1 MAKKKNRRMRKELE
15 RIFGKGCFMERAGIR
30 KIKGVRKDARMMTY
44 HHLKHKSEGGK
55 VTVENGANL
64 YLENHQFLHSLPRGE
79 EERINNQIRRWK
91 ANFLALRGL
100 SEITDSASLDFPDLT
115 KDEDCVIIELE
126 NNTEEQE
133 KLRKRI
139 KKQQKFNRAQTKRE
153 MQKLIDEELYGE
165 EFEL

>member
-1 MAKKKNRRMRKELE
+1 MAKKKNKRVRKELE

-44 HHLKHKSEGGK
+44 HHLKHESEGGK
-55 VTVENGANL
+55 VTLETGANL

-91 ANFLALRGL
+91 ANFLALRGM
-100 SEITDSASLDFPDLT
+100 SEIIDGASVDFPDLT
-115 KDEDCVIIELE
+115 NSEDCVIIELE
-126 NNTEEQE
+126 DNTEETE
-133 KLRKRI
+133 KLRRV
-139 KKQQKFNRAQTKRE
+139 KKQQKFNRAQVKRE
-153 MQKLIDEELYGE
+153 MQKLINEELYEE